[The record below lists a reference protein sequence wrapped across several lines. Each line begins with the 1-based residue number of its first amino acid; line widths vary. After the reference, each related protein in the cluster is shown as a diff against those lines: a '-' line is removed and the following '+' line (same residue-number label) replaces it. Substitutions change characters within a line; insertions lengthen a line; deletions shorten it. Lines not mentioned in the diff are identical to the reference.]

1 MRAIFPGAQLMRCV
15 FIVSAAFAVFL
26 SIGAPAAL
34 AQLPSA
40 KLKTPGQFAARSK
53 LIAERNE
60 SCRQQAKAQ
69 GLHLLKRHRFMRAC
83 KAGR

>member
-1 MRAIFPGAQLMRCV
+1 MHRIWV
-15 FIVSAAFAVFL
+15 FSAAFATFL
-26 SIGAPAAL
+26 SMGAPAAL

-40 KLKTPGQFAARSK
+40 KLKTPGQFAAASK

-83 KAGR
+83 KGAR